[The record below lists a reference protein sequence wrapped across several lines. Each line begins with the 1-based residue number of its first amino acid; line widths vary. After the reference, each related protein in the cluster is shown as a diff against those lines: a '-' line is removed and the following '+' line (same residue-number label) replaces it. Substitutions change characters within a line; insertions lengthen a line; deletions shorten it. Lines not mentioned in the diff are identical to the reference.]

1 MHKGAKTIH
10 GKAGSR
16 EMITVIACANA
27 MGQTVPPH
35 FIMPGKTRRALH
47 GYALENIDKNST
59 LRDAK
64 FSVSESGWTKD
75 GIARLWFEQTFL
87 PNIGNYRPQLLIC
100 DGHGSHNNIEFIE
113 IARSNNIVVMELPS
127 HTSNWTQP
135 LDRSFFKS
143 LKSAWNKEVD
153 NFIHTTGLAIG
164 HAQFFRLF
172 ERAWSVSTK
181 ESNIVSG
188 FKATGIFPLN
198 PSAIPAE
205 AFVPSDLYRDSENTC
220 NQSSGSRSETVTHP
234 TATAAIT
241 TESSDTSTCPSLAD
255 IAPNVCGHWIE
266 EPSASSM
273 PSVLNLDPL
282 LLDASSDESFASSF
296 EKINDLILTVPIQ
309 ESPTDLPLVIRP
321 DGTLELTGM
330 SDIES
335 TTLVTGNGETL
346 QEQAVLN
353 HLLDIPKV
361 VVEKVST
368 KRKQNAEKYFV
379 ITSDKAF
386 NAKMKKEEK
395 RREAERVKTEKK
407 IQRENKKKV
416 KAEEKVKKMNEKLA
430 RKKKV

>member
-35 FIMPGKTRRALH
+35 FIMPGKTRRALQ

-164 HAQFFRLF
+164 HAQFLRLF

-205 AFVPSDLYRDSENTC
+205 AFVPSELYRDSENTC
-220 NQSSGSRSETVTHP
+220 NQSSGSRSETITHP

-241 TESSDTSTCPSLAD
+241 TGSPDTSTCPSLAD

-273 PSVLNLDPL
+273 PPVLNLDPL

-335 TTLVTGNGETL
+335 TTLVTGNGETS

-353 HLLDIPKV
+353 HL
-361 VVEKVST
+361 S
-368 KRKQNAEKYFV
+368 
-379 ITSDKAF
+379 
-386 NAKMKKEEK
+386 
-395 RREAERVKTEKK
+395 
-407 IQRENKKKV
+407 
-416 KAEEKVKKMNEKLA
+416 
-430 RKKKV
+430 

>member
-1 MHKGAKTIH
+1 ML
-10 GKAGSR
+10 
-16 EMITVIACANA
+16 
-27 MGQTVPPH
+27 
-35 FIMPGKTRRALH
+35 F
-47 GYALENIDKNST
+47 
-59 LRDAK
+59 
-64 FSVSESGWTKD
+64 
-75 GIARLWFEQTFL
+75 
-87 PNIGNYRPQLLIC
+87 PQR
-100 DGHGSHNNIEFIE
+100 HY
-113 IARSNNIVVMELPS
+113 
-127 HTSNWTQP
+127 
-135 LDRSFFKS
+135 
-143 LKSAWNKEVD
+143 
-153 NFIHTTGLAIG
+153 
-164 HAQFFRLF
+164 
-172 ERAWSVSTK
+172 
-181 ESNIVSG
+181 
-188 FKATGIFPLN
+188 
-198 PSAIPAE
+198 
-205 AFVPSDLYRDSENTC
+205 VPSELYRDSENTC
-220 NQSSGSRSETVTHP
+220 NQSSGSRSETITHP

-241 TESSDTSTCPSLAD
+241 TESPDTSTCPSLAD

-273 PSVLNLDPL
+273 PPVLNLDPL

-335 TTLVTGNGETL
+335 TTLVIGNGETS

-379 ITSDKAF
+379 ITSDEAF
-386 NAKMKKEEK
+386 NAKMKKEEE

-416 KAEEKVKKMNEKLA
+416 KAEEKVKRMNEKLA